1 MVRDAA
7 LSFDRE
13 NGTRL
18 AAQLGFYTLI
28 AFPAL
33 LLIAVWILGKVFGS
47 PEVRADLVDA
57 IMNALPLEAVEG
69 RREIASLL
77 NGLTSGAGGLGLF
90 SVLVLFF
97 SGSSAVGAVRQAVE
111 TSQGP
116 DAKGR
121 RFPKSKL
128 FDIGV
133 TAATMP
139 FLLIVVGVSISK
151 DISSLVSREPV
162 LDLLARLSGGGLAI
176 VAVGMLIFAWLYW
189 VQNPGE
195 RTWASAL
202 VGGLCSA
209 ALCSAVWLALKVW
222 FGITGGGSAVYG
234 VLAGFIGL
242 LLFLHLACI
251 VIVFGAHLS
260 ASFRRHR
267 SGEDVVPVG

>member
-1 MVRDAA
+1 M
-7 LSFDRE
+7 
-13 NGTRL
+13 
-18 AAQLGFYTLI
+18 
-28 AFPAL
+28 
-33 LLIAVWILGKVFGS
+33 WILGKVFGS
-47 PEVRADLVDA
+47 PQVRTDLVDA
-57 IMNALPLEAVEG
+57 VMGALPLDAVEG

-77 NGLTSGAGGLGLF
+77 KGLTSGAGGLGIF

-111 TSQGP
+111 TSQSPG
-116 DAKGR
+116 ARGR

-128 FDIGV
+128 FDIAV
-133 TAATMP
+133 TVVTMP
-139 FLLIVVGVSISK
+139 FLLIVVGVAISK

-176 VAVGMLIFAWLYW
+176 IVVGMLILAWLYW

-195 RTWASAL
+195 RTWASAF
-202 VGGLCSA
+202 VGGICSA
-209 ALCSAVWLALKVW
+209 ALCSVVWLALKVW

-251 VIVFGAHLS
+251 VIVFGAHLA
-260 ASFRRHR
+260 ASFRRYR
-267 SGEDVVPVG
+267 SGKRVAPVG